1 MTVGGPDR
9 RTETMLTYLYEQAF
23 KNSEF
28 GYGTA
33 LAVAN
38 FAIVMLLSG
47 CVMALFRR
55 NPQEARA

>member
-1 MTVGGPDR
+1 
-9 RTETMLTYLYEQAF
+9 MLTYLYEQAF

-47 CVMALFRR
+47 AVMALFRH
-55 NPQEARA
+55 NPQEAKA